1 MAELIVTTLAR
12 VERSEPVRVAALS
25 AFTIVLALAFLALLV
40 GDQVHAASF

>member
-12 VERSEPVRVAALS
+12 VERSEPVRILALS
-25 AFTIVLALAFLALLV
+25 VFTVVLAVAFLALLV

>member
-12 VERSEPVRVAALS
+12 VERSEPVRLAALS
-25 AFTIVLALAFLALLV
+25 AFTVVLAVAFLALLV

>member
-12 VERSEPVRVAALS
+12 VERSEPARIVALWAV
-25 AFTIVLALAFLALLV
+25 TVVLAVAFLALLV